1 MDVTSSDL
9 VTVGVLVALEGV
21 LSADNALV
29 MAVLVLGLPPA
40 QHSKALRYGLVGGF
54 ACRIV
59 ATLLAAYLIGLIWV
73 KALGG
78 LYLLYLSAS
87 HFLGGG
93 EGAAGYGGL
102 ARPAGPWLGLS
113 PFWST
118 VIRVELI
125 NLAFSIDS
133 ILVAVAM
140 SPKIWVV
147 VAGGLLG
154 IAAMRMVAAQLLAL
168 VRRYPALVGGAFAI
182 IAWVGSK
189 LCLEYLHEAGL
200 IALDVPRWLSLTV
213 IGVMFLIALVYAVLQ
228 GPAGPVGGGDPDPLL
243 ARREVAGSDLK

>member
-1 MDVTSSDL
+1 MLDVTSSDF
-9 VTVGVLVALEGV
+9 VTIGVLVALEGL

-87 HFLGGG
+87 HFFGGG
-93 EGAAGYGGL
+93 EAAAGRTG
-102 ARPAGPWLGLS
+102 AMPAGPWLGLS

-118 VIRVELI
+118 VVRVELI

-140 SPKIWVV
+140 SPKLWVV

-154 IAAMRMVAAQLLAL
+154 IAAMRVVAAQLLAL
-168 VRRYPALVGGAFAI
+168 VRRYPALIGGAFAI

-189 LCLEYLHEAGL
+189 LCLEYLHDAGL
-200 IALDVPRWLSLTV
+200 VALDVPRWLSLTV
-213 IGVMFLIALVYAVLQ
+213 IVVMFLIALVYAVLQ
-228 GPAGPVGGGDPDPLL
+228 GPTAPLAGAGDADPVL
-243 ARREVAGSDLK
+243 APREK